1 MSYNLMYF
9 TLQSPPCYRGFATT
23 SVRKVLFYDYPQKHL
38 KTETTIILHVK
49 TNISFF
55 LTMN

>member
-1 MSYNLMYF
+1 MYF

-38 KTETTIILHVK
+38 KTETTIILLVK

-55 LTMN
+55 FNYELN